1 MTLSMNHIASE
12 LSVSPQELERRS
24 LLAYI
29 EKERRLAILDIE
41 DLQDRYG
48 VHSVQMLIE
57 RIEEGQIYAHPA
69 WEDSIEWEQ
78 LEKYLNRLVA
88 WADELEK
95 AHV

>member
-1 MTLSMNHIASE
+1 MALSMNHIASA

-48 VHSVQMLIE
+48 VHSVQTLVK
-57 RIEEGQIYAHPA
+57 RIEQGQIYAHPA

-78 LEKYLNRLVA
+78 IESYLNRLTT
-88 WADELEK
+88 WAGELEK
-95 AHV
+95 THV